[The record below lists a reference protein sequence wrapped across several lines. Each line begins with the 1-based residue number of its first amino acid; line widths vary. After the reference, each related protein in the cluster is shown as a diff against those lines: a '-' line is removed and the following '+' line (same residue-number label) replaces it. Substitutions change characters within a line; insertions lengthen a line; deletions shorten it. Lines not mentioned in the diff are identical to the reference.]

1 MASKRIKGIIV
12 EIGGDTSPLG
22 KALKEAD
29 EAAKKTQ
36 SELKDID
43 RALKETPN
51 STVLWKQKQELL
63 TKAIE
68 DSKNKLKVLQ
78 EAQDE
83 MKRKADSG
91 EIGEETYRNFQREVE
106 RAKGELEKLRGEL
119 WNTNGKL
126 EEMGDD
132 AKDAGKKLDNMGDDA
147 KDAAKDMDDAGDEA
161 EGFGDK
167 LQTAAGVVAAATTA
181 IVGGLVGCVEA
192 SRDYRTEMG
201 KLESAFTSAEHSSE
215 SAKETYQELQGIL
228 GETEQ
233 AVEAAAFIAKIADSE
248 KELAKWVDIATGVY
262 ATFGNSLPVESLTE
276 AANETAKT
284 GALTGGLADALN
296 WAGVNEEEF
305 QAKLDK
311 CNTEQER
318 QALIAETLIG
328 LYGDTAEAYRINNAE
343 IIEANK
349 ASESLNASMAGV
361 GESMEPILNKL
372 KGEGAEIAS
381 KILPKVTDFAEDFN
395 DNLPDII
402 EHVKDLIP
410 LAKGAGTAFVTW
422 KALNGIGSGI
432 TMVKKLTDVLK
443 TTSGLASLTST
454 GILGIG
460 AALAV
465 GVGSYVYSAKKA
477 EEARLQEIFEEATEE
492 SRNLAEEIT
501 NSAEAMKT
509 MKEEADAQVEAD
521 KVMIDQTQRL
531 YEELQTLCDEN
542 GNVKAGYEDRV
553 SYITKELEEATGIE
567 IDLVDGQIQKY
578 GELKDSIE
586 EVIKKKRA
594 ESMEAAYSGAYQQ
607 ALTDNANASKQYV
620 EAQGIVTENK
630 NEITRLKT
638 KAENAARA
646 QYKSTSHLGDFTYA
660 NSDAWS
666 TFLSEADIEKLR
678 IAETNIVNA
687 QNSMTELKGNFKQ
700 NQADIENYEKAT
712 EAMFDGNYSLAQA
725 YYSQIGDLSY
735 ASLVDAE
742 STLDEQVEAVK
753 SAYNEALKEYEA
765 SLILGDTKA
774 KETFS
779 STVASIVQQATVS
792 GVDAGTLLSSGIVG
806 ELEKIDGFDATMLL
820 EFAKALGID
829 FGTALGYVSAEKAQ
843 EILSQQLSMVQV
855 GINVKQTVDGVM
867 ANFISKVNQSKLPAY
882 ANGGFHRTGTGI
894 VAEAGPELIEIVNG
908 GAKITP
914 LTDTARNTAVGGAS
928 KPVNIYNTIYATI
941 SNDYDVDRMAERMA
955 QRQKAI
961 DMGKGGR

>member
-43 RALKETPN
+43 RALKEAPD

-68 DSKNKLKVLQ
+68 ESKNKLKVLQ
-78 EAQDE
+78 DAQEE
-83 MKRKADSG
+83 MNRKLESG

-119 WNTNGKL
+119 SDTNGKL
-126 EEMGDD
+126 DDMGND

-248 KELAKWVDIATGVY
+248 KELATWVDIATGVY

-432 TMVKKLTDVLK
+432 SMVKKLTDVLK
-443 TTSGLASLTST
+443 TTSGLAGLTSS

-477 EEARLQEIFEEATEE
+477 EEAKLQEIFEEATEE

-531 YEELQTLCDEN
+531 YEELQTLCDKN
-542 GNVKAGYEDRV
+542 GIVKAGYEDRV

-567 IDLVDGQIQKY
+567 IELVDGQIKKY
-578 GELKDSIE
+578 GELKNSIE

-620 EAQGIVTENK
+620 EAQGIVTENR
-630 NEITRLKT
+630 NEINRLKT
-638 KAENAARA
+638 KAENAAMA
-646 QYKSTSHLGDFTYA
+646 QGKSTSHLGEFTYE
-660 NSDAWS
+660 NRDAWS
-666 TFLSEADIEKLR
+666 MFLGGADFESLRAAEA
-678 IAETNIVNA
+678 NIVNA
-687 QNSMTELKGNFKQ
+687 SQSMETLKKTFKQ

-712 EAMFDGNYSLAQA
+712 EEMFEGNYSRAQV

-735 ASLVDAE
+735 ASLVDAQ
-742 STLDEQVEAVK
+742 STIDEQVAAVK
-753 SAYNEALKEYEA
+753 TACDEALEKYKA
-765 SLILGDTKA
+765 SLELGDTKA

-779 STVASIVQQATVS
+779 STVANIVQQATEN
-792 GVDAGTLLSSGIVG
+792 GVDAGTLLSSGIIG
-806 ELEKIDGFDATMLL
+806 ELEKIDGFDATMLMK
-820 EFAKALGID
+820 FADALGVD
-829 FGTALGYVSAEKAQ
+829 FGTVLGNVSVKKAEEIMSQRWSDTNSTSSTPAYQFHFAPKQNKA
-843 EILSQQLSMVQV
+843 I
-855 GINVKQTVDGVM
+855 T
-867 ANFISKVNQSKLPAY
+867 AY

-914 LTDTARNTAVGGAS
+914 LTDTARNTAIGGTS
-928 KPVNIYNTIYATI
+928 KPVTIYNTIYANV
-941 SNDYDVDRMAERMA
+941 SSDYDVDTLAERLA
-955 QRQKAI
+955 RKERQINA
-961 DMGKGGR
+961 GKGR